1 MHLRS
6 RTCKLQVG
14 RETSVLTTLA
24 ASTSSSETE
33 YLLPVLRCAALQGP
47 MNRSRCTRSTAEVMH
62 KCRDMRT
69 VRDFLANDDDDERQ
83 RQPSKTSDMTKIS
96 GKLSWYPVVQW
107 FPNSTNYKYHYNQ
120 NKMFVVFRVSCGL
133 C

>member
-69 VRDFLANDDDDERQ
+69 VRDFLANDDDYDDDDERQ
-83 RQPSKTSDMTKIS
+83 RQPNKTSDMTEIS
-96 GKLSWYPVVQW
+96 GKLSW
-107 FPNSTNYKYHYNQ
+107 
-120 NKMFVVFRVSCGL
+120 
-133 C
+133 